1 MLNELDSFWP
11 RKTLVWVKALTLD
24 QTLKGEQVVNLVVNY
39 KYLVSR
45 VIIDFANIDAF
56 WSNLFFPI
64 SWVDQL
70 DWISQTLSIPRV
82 WWAIKAHIF
91 LSQLT
96 LDLINSWLIEL
107 IVIVCYE
114 TRVSECKQ
122 SMRALLLQGFI
133 SKLISSHWIS
143 FVIVNLVR
151 WLLLSWTNDFLF
163 RFEQPLFLRR
173 SLWVFIKNTK
183 WMFWM

>member
-11 RKTLVWVKALTLD
+11 RKTLVWVKTLTLN

-39 KYLVSR
+39 KDLVR
-45 VIIDFANIDAF
+45 VIIDFGNIDAF
-56 WSNLFFPI
+56 WSDLFFPI
-64 SWVDQL
+64 SLVNQL
-70 DWISQTLSIPRV
+70 EFISQTLSNPRV
-82 WWAIKAHIF
+82 WWAMNAHTF

-96 LDLINSWLIEL
+96 LDLINSWWIEL

-114 TRVSECKQ
+114 KRVSERKQ

-133 SKLISSHWIS
+133 SKLIASHWIS